1 MALLELHNV
10 SKSFRNRKGM
20 QDAVKNVSFS
30 IEEGTSLA
38 LAGESGSGK
47 STIARI
53 VSRLIREDQGSILF
67 KGENLSEKF
76 RLKPIG
82 RPLQMIFQN
91 PQDSFDPRDTVL
103 DGVMQGAR
111 AYNMFSPG
119 ELEKKAMELFDYV
132 GLKRTYKMVKVSE
145 LSGGECQRVA
155 IARALIAE
163 PQLLICDEATSSLDT
178 LVQAQIVALLKKL
191 KEDKSMTILFI
202 THDLQL
208 AADFCDGIV
217 VMHQGEVVET
227 GEISKVLENPTHEV
241 TRKLL
246 KYSLTIPEGNM

>member
-1 MALLELHNV
+1 MALLELQNI

-30 IEEGTSLA
+30 IEEGTCLA
-38 LAGESGSGK
+38 LVGESGSGK

-67 KGENLSEKF
+67 KSENLSEKF

-82 RPLQMIFQN
+82 RSLQMIFQN

-111 AYNMFSPG
+111 AYNLCSLG
-119 ELEKKAMELFDYV
+119 ELEKKAMQLFDYV
-132 GLKRTYKMVKVSE
+132 GLKRSYRKVKVSE

-191 KEDKSMTILFI
+191 REEKSMTILFI

-208 AADFCDGIV
+208 AANFCDDIV
-217 VMHQGEVVET
+217 VMHQGEAVET
-227 GEISKVLENPTHEV
+227 GEIGKVLENPAHEV

-246 KYSLTIPEGNM
+246 RYSLTIPEGNM